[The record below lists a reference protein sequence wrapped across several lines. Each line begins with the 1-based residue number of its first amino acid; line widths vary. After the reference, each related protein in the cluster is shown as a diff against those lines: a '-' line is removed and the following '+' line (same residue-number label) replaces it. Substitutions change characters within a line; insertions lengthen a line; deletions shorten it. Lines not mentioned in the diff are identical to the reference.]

1 MSYRNPYSYD
11 PDWAEKVKKVN
22 ERNAARKAASN
33 AASIVGEYQH
43 YLAES
48 SSTDDYDSY
57 DGGQDGGCC
66 DD

>member
-1 MSYRNPYSYD
+1 MPYRNPISFD
-11 PDWAEKVKKVN
+11 PDWSDKVKKIN
-22 ERNAARKAASN
+22 ERNAASN
-33 AASIVGEYQH
+33 AASISGEYQH
-43 YLAES
+43 YLAS

>member
-11 PDWAEKVKKVN
+11 QDWAEKVKKIN
-22 ERNAARKAASN
+22 ERNAARKAASI
-33 AASIVGEYQH
+33 AGEYQH